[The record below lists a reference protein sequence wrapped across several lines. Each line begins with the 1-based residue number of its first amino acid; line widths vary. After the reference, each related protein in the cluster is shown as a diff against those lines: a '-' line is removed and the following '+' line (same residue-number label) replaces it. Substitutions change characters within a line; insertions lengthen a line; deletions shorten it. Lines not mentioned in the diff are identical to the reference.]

1 MSGYFEVIMESI
13 VKILLGLSLMGLS
26 LAYLYRPSLI
36 LRLNAWVRVF
46 LFNDAYLLHHRRRW
60 GLLAF
65 LAGILFLYSGLLNT
79 IPWAPSGPDPV
90 ESGYSA
96 FYAGRFDDSAAIAD
110 QILQGEPGNRH
121 AEFLL
126 RVSRLLKLKTKS
138 PR

>member
-1 MSGYFEVIMESI
+1 MESI
-13 VKILLGLSLMGLS
+13 VKILVGLGLMGLS
-26 LAYLYRPSLI
+26 LAYLYRPSFI
-36 LRLNAWVRVF
+36 MRINAWAKVF

-79 IPWAPSGPDPV
+79 TPRAPSGPDPL

-96 FYAGRFDDSAAIAD
+96 FYAGRLDDAAAIAD

-138 PR
+138 HR